1 MLKFCCCK
9 HPAQLNLILLTQALC
24 DEEENPEE
32 YLFDVSK
39 GKAAKTLTPSK
50 TAPKDE
56 KPPVTIEKEEV
67 SEKKDEPEKIE
78 NSEPVVDA
86 TEQFEIIENNNEDG
100 EDELILKDE
109 EYEEIDGLGSESKAD
124 TDNDA
129 NIEDSL
135 NLTIGEEEEQLL
147 REDDD
152 VKTKGKYPA

>member
-1 MLKFCCCK
+1 M
-9 HPAQLNLILLTQALC
+9 
-24 DEEENPEE
+24 
-32 YLFDVSK
+32 FDVSK
-39 GKAAKTLTPSK
+39 GGKAVKTLTPSK
-50 TAPKDE
+50 TAAKDE
-56 KPPVTIEKEEV
+56 KPPVVTEKEEDIEV
-67 SEKKDEPEKIE
+67 KQEPEKIE
-78 NSEPVVDA
+78 NLEPVVE
-86 TEQFEIIENNNEDG
+86 TEPAKPIEESAENNNEDG

-152 VKTKGKYPA
+152 VKTKGKYF

>member
-1 MLKFCCCK
+1 M
-9 HPAQLNLILLTQALC
+9 
-24 DEEENPEE
+24 
-32 YLFDVSK
+32 SK

-50 TAPKDE
+50 TAPKEE
-56 KPPVTIEKEEV
+56 KSPAVTEKDEV
-67 SEKKDEPEKIE
+67 SSEKQQPEKIE
-78 NSEPVVDA
+78 NLEPVVE
-86 TEQFEIIENNNEDG
+86 TEAIGNVENNSEDV

-152 VKTKGKYPA
+152 VKTKGNFRNVFFWANGVTNLNFNFNPYFGKQKKSY

>member
-1 MLKFCCCK
+1 M
-9 HPAQLNLILLTQALC
+9 
-24 DEEENPEE
+24 
-32 YLFDVSK
+32 
-39 GKAAKTLTPSK
+39 TPSK
-50 TAPKDE
+50 TAPKEE
-56 KPPVTIEKEEV
+56 KPSVTIEKEEV
-67 SEKKDEPEKIE
+67 SEQKEPEKIE

-86 TEQFEIIENNNEDG
+86 EQFEVIENNNEDA
-100 EDELILKDE
+100 EDELLLKDE

-152 VKTKGKYPA
+152 VKTKGKFLFNFLTFSTLMCYSNRYKIKG

>member
-1 MLKFCCCK
+1 M
-9 HPAQLNLILLTQALC
+9 
-24 DEEENPEE
+24 
-32 YLFDVSK
+32 
-39 GKAAKTLTPSK
+39 TPSK
-50 TAPKDE
+50 TAPKEE

-67 SEKKDEPEKIE
+67 SEQKEPEKIE

-86 TEQFEIIENNNEDG
+86 EQFEVIENNNEDA
-100 EDELILKDE
+100 EDELLLKDE

-152 VKTKGKYPA
+152 VKTKGKFPLGGG